1 MINRPQLL
9 YGRQVMRKKLEK
21 EQEEERRRKEI
32 NNRIYQ
38 SFQSVTH
45 IPSAIPDM
53 KKALKEVREKS
64 YITHDE
70 KYLRATGGYNPMKG
84 LKTK

>member
-1 MINRPQLL
+1 MINREQLL

-21 EQEEERRRKEI
+21 EQEEERRRRET

-53 KKALKEVREKS
+53 KKALEEVRKKS
-64 YITHDE
+64 YVTHDE

>member
-1 MINRPQLL
+1 MINREILL
-9 YGRQVMRKKLEK
+9 YGRKKMKERFEK
-21 EQEEERRRKEI
+21 EQEEERRRRET

-53 KKALKEVREKS
+53 KKALEEVRKKS

-70 KYLRATGGYNPMKG
+70 KYLRATGGYNPMRG